1 MLLSRDQAAIATG
14 TMTAKDRRD
23 DTPVLVVDL
32 DGTLIRSDTLYE
44 CFWLALSR
52 TWRTLPRVARWLIG
66 ERAILKQELAPLAKL
81 SPEFLPYN
89 KDVLDYI
96 RDWRE
101 KGGRAVLVT
110 AADQS
115 IADGVA
121 EHTKLCDDA
130 VGSDG
135 STNLKGDAKARLL
148 QDRFDD
154 VGYVYMGD
162 SSADLPVWEGAK
174 KAVTVNASA
183 SIERQ
188 VQDMQVESEILNEG
202 QDPRAYLTAM
212 RPHQWLKNILLFAPI
227 IGAQAFDLATLVSAL
242 VAFVAFSLV
251 SSSGYVFNDL
261 MDLRADRAH
270 PRKSERP
277 FASGQVPISHGTAMV
292 PLLLFG
298 GLAMGALV
306 NWQTLSIIAIYFA
319 MTTIY
324 SLLLKS
330 RAIADICTLGV
341 LYTLRIIAGG
351 LATGLALSVWLLAF
365 SMFFFFALAAVK
377 RQAEL
382 VDLRRRGI
390 SNARRRGYTVE
401 DLPIIRQ
408 LSLASGFVSVLVLA
422 LYLDTDGVKDL
433 YSTPRVLGIICL
445 ILLYWISRISLK
457 AHRGEMHDDPIVY
470 ALRDRISL
478 ACIVIIIVSAFGAS
492 VL

>member
-1 MLLSRDQAAIATG
+1 
-14 TMTAKDRRD
+14 MTAKDRRD

-32 DGTLIRSDTLYE
+32 DGTLIRSDSLYE
-44 CFWLALSR
+44 CFWFALSR
-52 TWRTLPRVARWLIG
+52 TWRTIPRTVNWLRG
-66 ERAILKQELAPLAKL
+66 GRALLKQKLAALANL
-81 SPEFLPYN
+81 NAEYLPYN
-89 KDVLDYI
+89 EDVMTYI
-96 RDWRE
+96 RDWRAN
-101 KGGRAVLVT
+101 GGRTVLVT

-121 EHTKLCDDA
+121 EYTQLFDDA
-130 VGSDG
+130 IGSDG
-135 STNLKGDAKARLL
+135 TTNLKGDAKARLL

-154 VGYVYMGD
+154 VGYIYMGD
-162 SSADLPVWEGAK
+162 SSADLPVWDGAK
-174 KAVTVNASA
+174 KAIAVNPS
-183 SIERQ
+183 SSTEKR
-188 VQDMQVESEILNEG
+188 VKDMPVESEILR
-202 QDPRAYLTAM
+202 QDPEPYAYLKAL
-212 RPHQWLKNILLFAPI
+212 RPHQWLKNILLFLPI
-227 IGAQAFDLATLVSAL
+227 MGAHAFDLTTLAKAL
-242 VAFVAFSLV
+242 VAFCAFSLV

-261 MDLRADRAH
+261 MDMRADRAH
-270 PRKSERP
+270 PRKSSRP
-277 FASGQVPISHGTAMV
+277 FASGQIPIMHGTAMV

-298 GLAMGALV
+298 GLLLGALV
-306 NWQTLSIIAIYFA
+306 NWQTFGAIAVYFV

-324 SLLLKS
+324 SLHVKS
-330 RAIADICTLGV
+330 RAIADICMLGI

-390 SNARRRGYTVE
+390 PNARRRGYTVD

-408 LSLASGFVSVLVLA
+408 LSVASGFVSVLVLA

-433 YSTPRVLGIICL
+433 YSTPRILGIICL

-470 ALRDRISL
+470 ALRDKVSL
-478 ACIVIIIVSAFGAS
+478 GCIVIMMIAAFGAS